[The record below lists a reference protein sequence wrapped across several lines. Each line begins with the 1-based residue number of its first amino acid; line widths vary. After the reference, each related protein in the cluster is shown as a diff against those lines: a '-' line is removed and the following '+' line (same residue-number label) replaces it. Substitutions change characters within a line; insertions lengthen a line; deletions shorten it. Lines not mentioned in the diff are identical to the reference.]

1 MCMFVYFSFL
11 LYTAFISMSGIC
23 VEKESI
29 RILIVI
35 IIIIIIIIQLY
46 FTVNYTMCN
55 QVKGDIQSTTQ
66 TI

>member
-35 IIIIIIIIQLY
+35 IIIIIIQLY